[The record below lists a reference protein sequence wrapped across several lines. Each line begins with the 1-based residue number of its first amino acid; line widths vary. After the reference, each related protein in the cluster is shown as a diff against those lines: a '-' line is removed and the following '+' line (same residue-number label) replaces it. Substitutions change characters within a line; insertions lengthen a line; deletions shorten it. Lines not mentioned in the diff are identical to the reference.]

1 MSQSQPPNL
10 SPLEAESLVRATAQ
24 LVGADL
30 PLVDGLRAAA
40 GEATSSRMSRALRH
54 VANAIEKGSSLE
66 QAIITCGPRVPAY
79 LGGFLNAAEKTGKL
93 GIVLTEWV
101 ENQWAVRNRWRE
113 VAAALT
119 YPLISLALAGA
130 VFLLLALVV
139 VPPFKT
145 MMTEFGLRLPIP
157 TLVVFWMSDVVLPQL
172 LVVSAAIVLGV
183 GAVRLFGGR
192 SAFSQLAGALPLVG
206 KLWYWSG
213 SAEGLRAVG
222 MLVENQIPLPQALTL
237 AASGI
242 SDEYIGH
249 ACRQLGQRT
258 EGGQFLWEAL
268 VRTRLFPMSI
278 IPVIRQ
284 GEQQGTLDSAFRT
297 AAKMLED
304 RVNNRSLLV
313 IQIVPPL
320 IFVAVALLVGMTIIA
335 LFMPLIG
342 LIQGLA

>member
-1 MSQSQPPNL
+1 MSHPEPPNL
-10 SPLEAESLVRATAQ
+10 SPREAESLVRAAAQ
-24 LVGADL
+24 LAEADL
-30 PLVDGLRAAA
+30 PLAEGLQAAA
-40 GEATSSRMSRALRH
+40 GEAASGRMSRALRH
-54 VANAIEKGSSLE
+54 VARAIENGSSLE
-66 QAIITCGPRVPAY
+66 QAITACGPRVPPY

-93 GIVLTEWV
+93 GVVLTEWV

-113 VAAALT
+113 VTAALT
-119 YPLISLALAGA
+119 YPLISLALAGV
-130 VFLLLALVV
+130 VFLFLALYVI
-139 VPPFKT
+139 PPFKT
-145 MMTEFGLRLPIP
+145 MMMEFGLRLPVT
-157 TLVVFWMSDVVLPQL
+157 TLAVFWMSDVVMPQL
-172 LVVSAAIVLGV
+172 LVVFAAVVLGL

-192 SAFSQLAGALPLVG
+192 GAFSQLVGALPLVG

-222 MLVENQIPLPQALTL
+222 MLIENQVPLPQALTL

-242 SDEYIGH
+242 SDAYIGQV
-249 ACRQLGQRT
+249 CRQLGQRT
-258 EGGQFLWEAL
+258 KDGQSLGEAL
-268 VRTRLFPMSI
+268 IRTRLFPMSI

-313 IQIVPPL
+313 IQILPPM
-320 IFVAVALLVGMTIIA
+320 IFVGVALLVGITIIA

-342 LIQGLA
+342 LVQGLA

>member
-1 MSQSQPPNL
+1 MSNPEPPNL
-10 SPLEAESLVRATAQ
+10 SPREAETLVRTAAQ
-24 LVGADL
+24 LAEADL
-30 PLVDGLRAAA
+30 PLADGLRAAA
-40 GEATSSRMSRALRH
+40 GEASSRRMSGALRH
-54 VANAIEKGSSLE
+54 VARAIENGSSLE
-66 QAIITCGPRVPAY
+66 QAITACGPRVPAY

-93 GIVLTEWV
+93 GVVLTEWV

-113 VAAALT
+113 VTAALT

-130 VFLLLALVV
+130 VFLLLTLVV
-139 VPPFKT
+139 IPPFKT
-145 MMTEFGLRLPIP
+145 MMMEFGLKLPVP
-157 TLVVFWMSDVVLPQL
+157 TLAVFWMSDVVMPQL
-172 LVVSAAIVLGV
+172 MVVVVVVVVSL

-192 SAFSQLAGALPLVG
+192 RTFSQLMGGLPLVG

-222 MLVENQIPLPQALTL
+222 MLVENQVPLPQALTL

-242 SDEYIGH
+242 SDAYIGH

-258 EGGQFLWEAL
+258 QAGQSFWEAL
-268 VRTRLFPMSI
+268 IRTRFFPMSI

-313 IQIVPPL
+313 IQILPPI
-320 IFVAVALLVGMTIIA
+320 IFVGVALLVGITIIA

-342 LIQGLA
+342 ILRGLA